1 MASPLLFVW
10 PDATLSLRSGKEQAV
25 KLKYTWVWRAV

>member
-10 PDATLSLRSGKEQAV
+10 ADATLSLRSGKKQAV